1 MVGFVNSVEIM
12 LWTLGV
18 ANIELRETV
27 KLWAYVFDPV
37 KLCDK
42 REETLRSWLQ
52 IIGDVI
58 KWINNEK
65 EFQVFIITLFTFR

>member
-1 MVGFVNSVEIM
+1 MVGSVNSVAIM

-18 ANIELRETV
+18 ANKELRETV
-27 KLWAYVFDPV
+27 KLWAYVFNPV

-42 REETLRSWLQ
+42 REETWRSWLQ
-52 IIGDVI
+52 IIVDII

-65 EFQVFIITLFTFR
+65 VFQVFIITLFTFR